1 MKAILLAIVL
11 CATVA
16 RADSPAPWSAV
27 HGRQLAPAAL
37 PGNMGSAAFPL
48 ATGGGSG
55 TNATGSATG
64 YFDTLS
70 LTNSLDEVPYE
81 DLHWTF
87 GGFHAS
93 TNAPHSSVTI
103 TNLSCNAE
111 GLRFKW
117 TQDLSAWGLAREDA
131 DAVACL
137 FVMDEDGRWIGGKF
151 EWISSS
157 RDTRQFKNIR
167 DGYNGWSLRD
177 IPNPTEVAFVIF
189 RKDGKKRSNIIAA
202 TWDR

>member
-1 MKAILLAIVL
+1 MKTILLAIAL
-11 CATVA
+11 CAISA
-16 RADSPAPWSAV
+16 RADSPTPWSAV
-27 HGRQLAPAAL
+27 HGRQLAPSAHGKAGAPAL
-37 PGNMGSAAFPL
+37 PL
-48 ATGGGSG
+48 ATGGGAG

-64 YFDTLS
+64 YFDTTA
-70 LTNSLDEVPYE
+70 LTNSLDEVPYG

-103 TNLSCNAE
+103 TNLSCNAK
-111 GLRFKW
+111 GLRFEW
-117 TQDLSAWGLAREDA
+117 TQDLSAWGIGREDA

-157 RDTRQFKNIR
+157 RETREFTNVF
-167 DGYNGWSLRD
+167 DGYSDWSLRNV
-177 IPNPTEVAFVIF
+177 PNPCEVAFVVF
-189 RKDGKKRSNIIAA
+189 RKDGKKRSNIITA
-202 TWDR
+202 TWER